1 MAQLK
6 DQYFQITF
14 LGKLAQDIESSAPE
28 FSAKAFLKAVQN
40 QPWIELELMDR
51 MKKGVIR
58 LRPRA
63 LLNLALDFNNGQ
75 PSFR

>member
-40 QPWIELELMDR
+40 QPWIELELMEFTFSR
-51 MKKGVIR
+51 FG
-58 LRPRA
+58 
-63 LLNLALDFNNGQ
+63 
-75 PSFR
+75 